1 MRKSQK
7 LTLEASTLRQAINT
21 FNAVEKPTDEQRTE
35 VQATMK
41 RSDELEVELRASI
54 TAEAAED
61 AEIEVRHASTDS
73 PEQRERV
80 ELRSKASLG
89 RYLTGHGR
97 ALNGAEA
104 ELSEAA
110 GLADGQIP
118 LELWDVPETR
128 QADRE
133 TRASAITPA
142 PGTVGLNLQPLAPMV
157 FAPSIA
163 SMLRIEMPAV
173 ESGTFA
179 IGTITT
185 AATADAVAKSAE
197 VPETAAAFTVA
208 TTTPHRVGAGLNLAA
223 EDVAAVGQSNFEGL
237 LRDHISLVL
246 SDHLDALILN
256 GDSASQDDE
265 TLGMLARLTNP
276 AAPAAGVAG
285 WAQFLELYAT
295 GVDGLWAES
304 VGDVSLLVGLESY
317 RHALQTYRSVETD
330 LSVIA
335 FGSAQTGG
343 LRTNKRMPD
352 KAAHVQQAILC
363 RKGRP
368 AMRTAVAPH
377 WGYASID
384 DIYTGARKGERRYV
398 VSVLVG
404 DLILVQPDAYQQ
416 VALRVS
422 V

>member
-7 LTLEASTLRQAINT
+7 LTLEASTLRQVINT

-41 RSDELEVELRASI
+41 RADELETELRAAI
-54 TAEAAED
+54 VVEAAED
-61 AEIEVRHASTDS
+61 AEIEVRHASADS
-73 PEQRERV
+73 PENRERI

-89 RYLTGHGR
+89 RYLTGAGKV
-97 ALNGAEA
+97 LTGAEA

-110 GLADGQIP
+110 GLAEGQIP
-118 LELWDVPETR
+118 LELWDIPRETR
-128 QADRE
+128 QGE

-142 PGTVGLNLQPLAPMV
+142 PDTVGLNLQPLAPMV

-163 SMLRIEMPAV
+163 SMLRIEMPSV

-185 AATADAVAKSAE
+185 PATADAVVKGGE
-197 VPETAAAFTVA
+197 TPETASAITVA

-237 LRDHISLVL
+237 LREHISLVL

-256 GDSASQDDE
+256 GDTATEANE
-265 TLGMLARLTNP
+265 TLGMFARLTNP
-276 AAPAAGVAG
+276 AAPESGIAG
-285 WAQFLELYAT
+285 WAQFLELYAA

-304 VGDVSLLVGLESY
+304 VSDVALLMGLESY

-343 LRTNKRMPD
+343 LRTNKRMPT

-384 DIYTGARKGERRYV
+384 DVYTGARKGERRYI